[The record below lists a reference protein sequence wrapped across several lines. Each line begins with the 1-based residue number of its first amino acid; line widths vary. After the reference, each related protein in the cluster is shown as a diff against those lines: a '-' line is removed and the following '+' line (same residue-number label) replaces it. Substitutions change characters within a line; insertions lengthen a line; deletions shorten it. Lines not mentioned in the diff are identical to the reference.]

1 MWGWVMWLSNRFKKG
16 IYKMI
21 PQTVSSTWHR
31 FNASIERHELL
42 TLGALVLGALLVR
55 LIVMFSLQTY
65 QFPTEK
71 SMGAEMGWIARN
83 LVNGEGFKV
92 DIYYAW
98 MAPLYPF
105 ILSLVFRLF
114 GSYSPSSA
122 IATLVMQSFVSSLV
136 VIPIYF
142 IGKRLFSQGAG
153 YIAALLWVFYPSSLK
168 YAIKSVW
175 SSSLTALGL
184 ALMVLLFLRLSY
196 RSERTWDAL
205 LCGLVI
211 GLTALSNPVVI
222 TFAPVAALWLLWRS
236 RGNLKT
242 TLGQLAVIGITAI
255 ALLMPWIIRNYRIFH
270 QFVPVK
276 STFGVNLW
284 QGNYGPNINQWTAGK
299 GFWYKVE
306 DLFTEEEVAYLLSLN
321 EVERANIF
329 RDRAIEFIVT
339 NPGTFVKYTLQ
350 RIYLFWRLYT
360 YRLDAVFLVPL
371 YSLAWIGIIISR
383 RHWPDTILLLLLF
396 AVFPIPYYLTI
407 ADTHR
412 YRFPIEALI
421 LVFVAY
427 AVGYLPRLAR
437 LDLDPPLVQ
446 KTGS

>member
-1 MWGWVMWLSNRFKKG
+1 MAEIKPEG
-16 IYKMI
+16 INKII
-21 PQTVSSTWHR
+21 PQTASSTWHR
-31 FNASIERHELL
+31 FSASIERQEML

-83 LVNGEGFKV
+83 LANGEGFKV
-92 DIYYAW
+92 ASYYAW

-122 IATLVMQSFVSSLV
+122 IATLVMQSLVSSLV

-142 IGKRLFSQGAG
+142 IGKRLFGQRAG
-153 YIAALLWVFYPSSLK
+153 YIAALLWIFYPSSLK

-175 SSSLTALGL
+175 SSSFTALGL

-196 RSERTWDAL
+196 RPERTLDAF

-211 GLTALSNPVVI
+211 GLTALSNPVII
-222 TFAPVAALWLLWRS
+222 TFVPVAALWLLWRS

-242 TLGQLAVIGITAI
+242 TLRQLTVIGITAI
-255 ALLMPWIIRNYRIFH
+255 ALLLPWIIRNYQIFH

-284 QGNYGPNINQWTAGK
+284 QGNHGPNINQWTAGV
-299 GFWYKVE
+299 GFWNTVE
-306 DLFTEEEVAYLLSLN
+306 DLFTEKEVAYLLSLN
-321 EVERANIF
+321 EVERANFF
-329 RDRAIEFIVT
+329 RDRAIKFIVT
-339 NPGTFVKYTLQ
+339 NPGTFIKYTLQ

-360 YRLDAVFLVPL
+360 FRLDALFLVPL
-371 YSLAWIGIIISR
+371 YLLACIGIIISR

-407 ADTHR
+407 ADTYR

-427 AVGYLPRLAR
+427 AISYLPRLAR
-437 LDLDPPLVQ
+437 LDLDPTLPEFSGQGVKQ
-446 KTGS
+446 D